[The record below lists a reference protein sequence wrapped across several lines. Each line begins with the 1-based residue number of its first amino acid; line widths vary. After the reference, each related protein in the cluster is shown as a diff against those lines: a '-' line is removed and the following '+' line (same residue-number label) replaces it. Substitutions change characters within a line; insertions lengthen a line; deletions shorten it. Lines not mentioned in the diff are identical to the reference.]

1 MKDVTASLAML
12 VAVDL
17 DKVGTLLLGSML
29 RSSNVVSCIFS
40 TLYTSV
46 NVTEFSFDFDS
57 LSELNVAGMNATS
70 LTNSIGTVTTI
81 IMDNYGEEI
90 NEAIP
95 FLVEIA
101 SLAFIS
107 EIIKELESDSCP
119 PPINFSGDRCVDF
132 RDLLLSPTAA
142 EALGGN
148 GTSLYGDVA
157 ATLKEL
163 VDDLLLS
170 LSDNSSSAL
179 AINDLIILAMKLR
192 VMLIGQVLH
201 KLQLL
206 SSVGGSTVLV
216 MKLHFGYSGII

>member
-29 RSSNVVSCIFS
+29 RSSNLVSCIFS

-46 NVTEFSFDFDS
+46 NVTEFTFDFDS
-57 LSELNVAGMNATS
+57 LSELNVEGMNSTS
-70 LTNSIGTVTTI
+70 LTNSIDTVTTI

-119 PPINFSGDRCVDF
+119 PPIIFSGDRCVDF

-170 LSDNSSSAL
+170 PSDNSSSAL

-192 VMLIGQVLH
+192 AMLIGQVLH

-206 SSVGGSTVLV
+206 SSVGGSTGARWL
-216 MKLHFGYSGII
+216 